1 LTRKILFCG
10 GIGHSTERLR
20 QKMGENPRYRYCEM
34 KGTEAELYA
43 EIARKRYHIRE
54 EDILI
59 ENRSTNSGEN
69 GHFAMNILHRMEIPH
84 HLILLM
90 QDPLM
95 QLRSRMSLERFI
107 GKTDILVSFAP
118 FLVRINENLEF
129 MNPPD
134 DLW

>member
-1 LTRKILFCG
+1 
-10 GIGHSTERLR
+10 
-20 QKMGENPRYRYCEM
+20 MGENPRYRYCEM